1 MTPVVRSAAIG
12 VLAGLRTFSAPAW
25 VVRSESVRAK
35 RLKRLLFL
43 AAAFETVVFD
53 KMPFV
58 PSRTSAPQLVGRMV
72 SGAACAVYASRN
84 EQGRL
89 GRIAAGVT
97 GGVAAAMGA
106 YAALGLRRRV
116 GALFGL
122 PDAWVGVVEDGV
134 SIGLGSMLAQ

>member
-35 RLKRLLFL
+35 RLLFL

-58 PSRTSAPQLVGRMV
+58 PSRTSAPQLVGRVV
-72 SGAACAVYASRN
+72 SGAASAVYASRH
-84 EQGRL
+84 EQGRF

-97 GGVAAAMGA
+97 GGMAAAMGA

-122 PDAWVGVVEDGV
+122 PDAWVGVMEDGV
-134 SIGLGSMLAQ
+134 SIGLGRMLAQ